1 MVTAEWWERPEGVS
15 DVQLRGTALSQGF
28 SESQGEE
35 HNTRLLKI
43 FIFLRF
49 KKCPLTFFPPLLAT
63 HHRHTPAFKRL
74 GTRNGVKYDSFLR
87 LSTFRICQHTLNSH
101 LDNAKQSHLFYIT
114 ILSVSICHA
123 TCRTSH
129 IFCH

>member
-1 MVTAEWWERPEGVS
+1 MVTAEWWERPEGVG
-15 DVQLRGTALSQGF
+15 DVQLRGTALSQRF

-43 FIFLRF
+43 FFYDSKSAHL
-49 KKCPLTFFPPLLAT
+49 LFPPLLAT
-63 HHRHTPAFKRL
+63 HHRHTPAFKCL

-129 IFCH
+129 IFCR